1 MLNFDINILE
11 WGFQFIFFCLLLT
24 VLIYARRLNRLLQQ
38 VRDDYI
44 LFKAALIE
52 LDTTQT
58 TTCAT
63 TDRVLLELRITELA
77 LTEASGAAEAI
88 TRKLDDVISKA
99 AQLVSSV
106 SNATLSPIT
115 TKSTNRVMTSRVPAD
130 TKSRAE
136 RDLARMLL
144 DASS

>member
-1 MLNFDINILE
+1 MLNFDIHILE

-58 TTCAT
+58 TTRAT